1 MSAHKDYLAL
11 PLREF
16 LTDLGEKSPT
26 PGGGSVAALTGALS
40 ASLARMAVAYTLGR
54 KDASQHQSR
63 LEELSGELH
72 DTMKSFC
79 QLVQEDMAAY
89 ETFAATRRTGKPAE
103 QQQAILRAIAVPM
116 EIIVLAGAVAAWADE
131 IKSFVNRYLLSDLQ
145 AAVELEHELRDLQRA
160 READDQ
166 QVIKADFAE
175 LVDQHR
181 VQNAECGAHQQA
193 YRHDKVPGD
202 AVIEK
207 FCQQDAARG
216 TDVAGRKVD
225 VAAYNDQSSAD
236 REERINSHR
245 VEDAS
250 DVSGF

>member
-1 MSAHKDYLAL
+1 LSAHKDYLAL

-145 AAVELEHELRDLQRA
+145 AAVELAMAAARAASTSARSNLAALDDQREAEHLQDKLGLLLARINQHRDL
-160 READDQ
+160 
-166 QVIKADFAE
+166 V
-175 LVDQHR
+175 
-181 VQNAECGAHQQA
+181 VQYQPA
-193 YRHDKVPGD
+193 
-202 AVIEK
+202 
-207 FCQQDAARG
+207 
-216 TDVAGRKVD
+216 
-225 VAAYNDQSSAD
+225 
-236 REERINSHR
+236 
-245 VEDAS
+245 
-250 DVSGF
+250 